1 MKVILD
7 YRIYTEDEK
16 DAWMDFGKGKTRE
29 PNPGAARKFRTGGDS
44 MHARLAEAMDYVEER
59 RKELLRSF
67 EGVPGDRL
75 CQRATPEGWSVAEIL
90 DHLRMV
96 EAGVAR
102 LITKR
107 VAQAR
112 EAGLGEEKSTEP
124 VLPTFDQH
132 SAQLEN
138 AVMQSPATVVP
149 RANIDINEAVEGLE
163 GSREALRAAAV
174 SANGLS
180 IGEIKHTHQILGELD
195 LYQWL
200 IFVGQHE
207 GRHKKQI
214 ERTLKSIPE

>member
-1 MKVILD
+1 
-7 YRIYTEDEK
+7 
-16 DAWMDFGKGKTRE
+16 
-29 PNPGAARKFRTGGDS
+29 
-44 MHARLAEAMDYVEER
+44 MHARLAEAMNYVEEKR
-59 RKELLRSF
+59 NELLQSF
-67 EGVPGDRL
+67 AGVSGDRL

-112 EAGLGEEKSTEP
+112 EKGLGEERSTEP

-132 SAQLEN
+132 SARLES

-149 RANIDINEAVEGLE
+149 RANIDINEALDGLE
-163 GSREALRAAAV
+163 SSREALRAAAV
-174 SANGLS
+174 SADGLS
-180 IGEIKHTHQILGELD
+180 IGEIKHTHVILGELD

-207 GRHKKQI
+207 GRHKRQI
-214 ERTLKSIPE
+214 ERTLKAIPE

>member
-1 MKVILD
+1 
-7 YRIYTEDEK
+7 
-16 DAWMDFGKGKTRE
+16 
-29 PNPGAARKFRTGGDS
+29 

-59 RKELLRSF
+59 RKELLQSF

-75 CQRATPEGWSVAEIL
+75 CRRPSEEGWSVAEIL
-90 DHLRMV
+90 EHLRMV

-107 VAQAR
+107 VGQAR
-112 EAGLGEEKSTEP
+112 EAGLGEERSTDP

-132 SAQLEN
+132 SVRLES
-138 AVMQSPATVVP
+138 AVMQSPPTVVP
-149 RANIDINEAVEGLE
+149 RANIDINEAVDGLE
-163 GSREALRAAAV
+163 SSREALRAAAV

-180 IGEIKHTHQILGELD
+180 IGEIKHTHVILGELD

-207 GRHKKQI
+207 GRHKRQI

>member
-1 MKVILD
+1 
-7 YRIYTEDEK
+7 
-16 DAWMDFGKGKTRE
+16 
-29 PNPGAARKFRTGGDS
+29 

-138 AVMQSPATVVP
+138 AGMQSPATVVP

-163 GSREALRAAAV
+163 GAREALRAAAV

>member
-1 MKVILD
+1 
-7 YRIYTEDEK
+7 
-16 DAWMDFGKGKTRE
+16 
-29 PNPGAARKFRTGGDS
+29 

-107 VAQAR
+107 VAQAK

>member
-1 MKVILD
+1 
-7 YRIYTEDEK
+7 
-16 DAWMDFGKGKTRE
+16 
-29 PNPGAARKFRTGGDS
+29 

-59 RKELLRSF
+59 RKELLQSF

-75 CQRATPEGWSVAEIL
+75 CQRATAEGWSVAEIL

-124 VLPTFDQH
+124 VLPSFDQH
-132 SAQLEN
+132 SARLEN

-149 RANIDINEAVEGLE
+149 RMNVDINEAVEGLE
-163 GSREALRAAAV
+163 SSREALRAAAV

-180 IGEIKHTHQILGELD
+180 IGEIKHTHAILGELD

-207 GRHKKQI
+207 GRHRKQI

>member
-1 MKVILD
+1 
-7 YRIYTEDEK
+7 
-16 DAWMDFGKGKTRE
+16 
-29 PNPGAARKFRTGGDS
+29 

-59 RKELLRSF
+59 RKELLQSF
-67 EGVPGDRL
+67 EGIPGDRL
-75 CQRATPEGWSVAEIL
+75 CRRPTEEGWSVAEIL
-90 DHLRMV
+90 EHLRMV

-107 VAQAR
+107 VGQAR
-112 EAGLGEEKSTEP
+112 EAGLGEERSTDP

-132 SAQLEN
+132 SARLEN

-149 RANIDINEAVEGLE
+149 RANIDINEAVDGLE
-163 GSREALRAAAV
+163 SSREALRAAAV

-180 IGEIKHTHQILGELD
+180 LGEIKHTHAILGELD

-207 GRHKKQI
+207 GRHKRQI

>member
-1 MKVILD
+1 
-7 YRIYTEDEK
+7 
-16 DAWMDFGKGKTRE
+16 
-29 PNPGAARKFRTGGDS
+29 
-44 MHARLAEAMDYVEER
+44 MHARLAEAMDYVEEK
-59 RKELLRSF
+59 RKELLQSF
-67 EGVPGDRL
+67 EGIPGDRL

-112 EAGLGEEKSTEP
+112 EAGLGEERSTEP
-124 VLPTFDQH
+124 VLPSFDQH
-132 SAQLEN
+132 SARLEN
-138 AVMQSPATVVP
+138 AVMESPATVVP
-149 RANIDINEAVEGLE
+149 QANIDINDAVDGLE

-180 IGEIKHTHQILGELD
+180 LGEIKHTHQILGELD

-207 GRHKKQI
+207 GRHKRQI

>member
-1 MKVILD
+1 
-7 YRIYTEDEK
+7 
-16 DAWMDFGKGKTRE
+16 
-29 PNPGAARKFRTGGDS
+29 

>member
-1 MKVILD
+1 
-7 YRIYTEDEK
+7 
-16 DAWMDFGKGKTRE
+16 
-29 PNPGAARKFRTGGDS
+29 

-59 RKELLRSF
+59 RKELLQSF
-67 EGVPGDRL
+67 EGIPGDRL
-75 CQRATPEGWSVAEIL
+75 CRRPTDEGWSVAEIL
-90 DHLRMV
+90 EHLRMV

-107 VAQAR
+107 VGQAR
-112 EAGLGEEKSTEP
+112 EAGLGEERSIEP
-124 VLPTFDQH
+124 VLPTFDKH
-132 SAQLEN
+132 SARLEN

-149 RANIDINEAVEGLE
+149 RANIDINEAVDGLE
-163 GSREALRAAAV
+163 SSREALRAAAV

-180 IGEIKHTHQILGELD
+180 LGEIKHTHAILGELD

-207 GRHKKQI
+207 GRHKRQI

>member
-1 MKVILD
+1 
-7 YRIYTEDEK
+7 
-16 DAWMDFGKGKTRE
+16 
-29 PNPGAARKFRTGGDS
+29 

-59 RKELLRSF
+59 RKELLQSF

-112 EAGLGEEKSTEP
+112 EAGLGEERSTKS
-124 VLPTFDQH
+124 VLPSFDQH
-132 SAQLEN
+132 SARLES
-138 AVMQSPATVVP
+138 AVMQSPPTVVP

-180 IGEIKHTHQILGELD
+180 IGEIKHTHAILGELD

>member
-1 MKVILD
+1 
-7 YRIYTEDEK
+7 
-16 DAWMDFGKGKTRE
+16 
-29 PNPGAARKFRTGGDS
+29 

-112 EAGLGEEKSTEP
+112 EAGLGEERSTEP

-132 SAQLEN
+132 SARLEN

-149 RANIDINEAVEGLE
+149 RANIDISEAVDGLE

-200 IFVGQHE
+200 IFVGEHE